1 MLGLSV
7 EMTILYRKSARSMS
21 TSSSVTINFNLTFG
35 HRMES
40 FISHKDRIAELMW
53 TWQLE
58 NSAEISGKCKY
69 ACFGFCWLCRFALS
83 GGARWNAV
91 SGWRLEDMRL
101 LSQPRR
107 EPPPASPC
115 ITPATPIPYPI
126 CILG

>member
-58 NSAEISGKCKY
+58 NSAEISGKYRDDRFRCCCLCPV
-69 ACFGFCWLCRFALS
+69 ALFGE
-83 GGARWNAV
+83 V
-91 SGWRLEDMRL
+91 K
-101 LSQPRR
+101 
-107 EPPPASPC
+107 
-115 ITPATPIPYPI
+115 
-126 CILG
+126 

>member
-58 NSAEISGKCKY
+58 NSAEISGKCKD
-69 ACFGFCWLCRFALS
+69 ACFRCYLCSVAL
-83 GGARWNAV
+83 
-91 SGWRLEDMRL
+91 
-101 LSQPRR
+101 
-107 EPPPASPC
+107 
-115 ITPATPIPYPI
+115 
-126 CILG
+126 LGEAG

>member
-21 TSSSVTINFNLTFG
+21 TSSSVTINFNLTFS

-58 NSAEISGKCKY
+58 NSAEISGKWKECP
-69 ACFGFCWLCRFALS
+69 FS
-83 GGARWNAV
+83 
-91 SGWRLEDMRL
+91 SRLPVRCL
-101 LSQPRR
+101 V
-107 EPPPASPC
+107 
-115 ITPATPIPYPI
+115 
-126 CILG
+126 

>member
-58 NSAEISGKCKY
+58 NSAEISGKCIC
-69 ACFGFCWLCRFALS
+69 AHFRCDRLCAVELFGE
-83 GGARWNAV
+83 G
-91 SGWRLEDMRL
+91 
-101 LSQPRR
+101 
-107 EPPPASPC
+107 
-115 ITPATPIPYPI
+115 
-126 CILG
+126 

>member
-58 NSAEISGKCKY
+58 NSAEISGKCRGDRFR
-69 ACFGFCWLCRFALS
+69 CRCLCPVALFAE
-83 GGARWNAV
+83 V
-91 SGWRLEDMRL
+91 K
-101 LSQPRR
+101 
-107 EPPPASPC
+107 
-115 ITPATPIPYPI
+115 
-126 CILG
+126 

>member
-58 NSAEISGKCKY
+58 NSAEISGKCKSDD
-69 ACFGFCWLCRFALS
+69 FS
-83 GGARWNAV
+83 
-91 SGWRLEDMRL
+91 L
-101 LSQPRR
+101 LSLV
-107 EPPPASPC
+107 
-115 ITPATPIPYPI
+115 I
-126 CILG
+126 CRVVWGSRMTCGFWVGGWKTCGC

>member
-21 TSSSVTINFNLTFG
+21 TSNSITINFNLTFG

-58 NSAEISGKCKY
+58 NSAEISGKCRDARFRCLL
-69 ACFGFCWLCRFALS
+69 ACALS
-83 GGARWNAV
+83 RCLGKWDEVWCRAR
-91 SGWRLEDMRL
+91 GWKT
-101 LSQPRR
+101 
-107 EPPPASPC
+107 C
-115 ITPATPIPYPI
+115 G
-126 CILG
+126 C

>member
-21 TSSSVTINFNLTFG
+21 TSNSITINFNLTFG

-58 NSAEISGKCKY
+58 NSAEISGKCRNARFLLP
-69 ACFGFCWLCRFALS
+69 ACLRPVALFGEV
-83 GGARWNAV
+83 G
-91 SGWRLEDMRL
+91 
-101 LSQPRR
+101 
-107 EPPPASPC
+107 
-115 ITPATPIPYPI
+115 
-126 CILG
+126 

>member
-58 NSAEISGKCKY
+58 NSAEISGKCKND
-69 ACFGFCWLCRFALS
+69 CFRCYCLCSVALV
-83 GGARWNAV
+83 GEAG
-91 SGWRLEDMRL
+91 
-101 LSQPRR
+101 
-107 EPPPASPC
+107 
-115 ITPATPIPYPI
+115 
-126 CILG
+126 